1 MAYLV
6 VLQQLVEVAQTVERL
21 SNRNKKV
28 RCENKQIGREAGKH
42 YRVPYS
48 STSDRHY
55 VPQRTRQ
62 YNISQQHTHANTDW
76 MPFVEVR
83 CAHLTSCG
91 NGIGVKMPR
100 A

>member
-42 YRVPYS
+42 YRVPS
-48 STSDRHY
+48 CAGLISAY
-55 VPQRTRQ
+55 VP
-62 YNISQQHTHANTDW
+62 
-76 MPFVEVR
+76 
-83 CAHLTSCG
+83 
-91 NGIGVKMPR
+91 
-100 A
+100 